1 MINNIFLNKKF
12 KILFKGKKLFY
23 TNGTYNIKNK
33 IVKRMGFM
41 VSS

>member
-1 MINNIFLNKKF
+1 MINNNFLNKKF
-12 KILFKGKKLFY
+12 KILFKDLYLFY
-23 TNGTYNIKNK
+23 NNGTYDIKNK